1 LILSIDTSTVC
12 TAVAL
17 TEGTRSAGRVVGS
30 MRFTGRTTHSR
41 RLLPL
46 IDRLME
52 ETAITW
58 TGIRA
63 LCVSLGPGS
72 FTGLRIGMATAKGLA
87 LAADKPMIGVSTL
100 EGLASGCAPA
110 PYICAVMDARKKEVY
125 AALYRTD
132 SSGMTVAEGVPMVIS
147 PRMLCDYFQE
157 SVVLVGDALGIYGEI
172 WKADCGSMVT
182 FAPTNLN
189 TPMAESLGFLA
200 GEKLNAGDILNSS
213 EATPMYVRASDAE
226 LNLLKK
232 QETRLQ
238 SPCSEKNALNV
249 TKGNGKL

>member
-1 LILSIDTSTVC
+1 MILSIDTSTVC

-30 MRFTGRTTHSR
+30 LRFTGRTTHSR

-52 ETAITW
+52 ETDITW
-58 TGIRA
+58 ADIRA

-110 PYICAVMDARKKEVY
+110 PFICAVMDARKKEVY

-132 SSGMTVAEGVPMVIS
+132 SSGLTVAEGAPVVVTPGV
-147 PRMLCDYFQE
+147 LCDYFQE
-157 SVVLVGDALGIYGEI
+157 PVVLVGDALGIYGEI
-172 WKADCGSMVT
+172 WKSNCGDMVT
-182 FAPTNLN
+182 FASASLN
-189 TPMAESLGFLA
+189 IPMAESLGFLA
-200 GEKLNAGDILNSS
+200 GEKLNAGEILNSG

-226 LNLLKK
+226 LNLIKKK
-232 QETRLQ
+232 QTLQ
-238 SPCSEKNALNV
+238 ASPSYKKKADG
-249 TKGNGKL
+249 KGNSKL